1 MGAGHHHHEH
11 GDHGHHHGHAHGPAD
26 PDSARWVIG
35 VGLNLGFCII
45 EAAAGIF
52 GHSTAL
58 LADAGH
64 NLSDVLAL
72 ALAGGAAW
80 LARRPAKAQR
90 TYGFGKSTVIAALIN
105 AIALIFACG
114 VIATEALE
122 RFYSPEQPATGV
134 MMVVAGAGIVVN
146 GLIALL
152 FMHGRANDTNVRAAF
167 MHMVA
172 DAGVSAGVVVAAL
185 AIAFTGW
192 TWIDPAISLVIVG
205 AILGGTVGLLKE
217 AFDLSV
223 DAAPENVDVAEVRA
237 YLVARPGVTS
247 VHDLHVWPL
256 STTECAL
263 TAHLVRP
270 EGGGDD
276 FIKSICEDLQ
286 HDFGIGHS
294 TIQVEAESLEDCEGL
309 HA

>member
-1 MGAGHHHHEH
+1 MGAGHHHHH
-11 GDHGHHHGHAHGPAD
+11 DHDHHHGHAHGPAD
-26 PDSARWVIG
+26 PNDARWVIG
-35 VGLNLGFCII
+35 VGLNLGFCIV
-45 EAAAGIF
+45 EAGAGIL

-80 LARRPAKAQR
+80 LARRPAAAHR

-114 VIATEALE
+114 VIATEALN
-122 RFYSPEQPATGV
+122 RFYAPQTPATGI
-134 MMVVAGAGIVVN
+134 MVAVAAAGILVN
-146 GLIALL
+146 GLTALL
-152 FMHGRANDTNVRAAF
+152 FMQGRANDTNVRAAF

-172 DAGVSAGVVVAAL
+172 DAAVSAGVVVAGL
-185 AIAFTGW
+185 AIAFTHW

-217 AFDLSV
+217 AFDLAV
-223 DAAPENVDVAEVRA
+223 DAAPESVDVPAVRA
-237 YLVARPGVTS
+237 WLAARPGVAG
-247 VHDLHVWPL
+247 VHDLHVWPM

-276 FIKSICEDLQ
+276 FIKAICEGLQ
-286 HDFGIGHS
+286 HDFGIGHA
-294 TIQVEAESLEDCEGL
+294 TIQVELASLEDCEGL

>member
-1 MGAGHHHHEH
+1 MGAGHHHHH
-11 GDHGHHHGHAHGPAD
+11 DHDHHGHAHDHGD
-26 PDSARWVIG
+26 PNDARWVIG
-35 VGLNLGFCII
+35 VGLNFGFCAV
-45 EAAAGIF
+45 EALAGIV

-64 NLSDVLAL
+64 NLSDVLSL

-80 LARRPAKAQR
+80 LARQPAAAHR
-90 TYGFGKSTVIAALIN
+90 TYGFGKSTVIAALVN

-114 VIATEALE
+114 VIATEALR
-122 RFYSPEQPATGV
+122 RFYMPESPATSV
-134 MMVVAGAGIVVN
+134 MIAVAGAGILVN
-146 GLIALL
+146 GLTALL
-152 FMHGRANDTNVRAAF
+152 FMQGRGKDANVRAAF

-172 DAGVSAGVVVAAL
+172 DTAVSAGVVVAGL
-185 AIAFTGW
+185 AIAVTGW

-217 AFDLSV
+217 AFDLAV
-223 DAAPENVDVAEVRA
+223 DAAPDSVDVAAVRA
-237 YLVARPGVTS
+237 WLAARPGVID
-247 VHDLHVWPL
+247 VHDLHVWPM

-276 FIKSICEDLQ
+276 FIKSVCAGLQ
-286 HDFGIGHS
+286 HEFRIGHA
-294 TIQVEAESLEDCEGL
+294 TIQVEAASLQDCEGL

>member
-1 MGAGHHHHEH
+1 MGAGHDHHH
-11 GDHGHHHGHAHGPAD
+11 DHDHHHGHAHGPAD
-26 PDSARWVIG
+26 PSDARWVIG
-35 VGLNLGFCII
+35 VGLNLGFCAV
-45 EAAAGIF
+45 EAVAGII

-80 LARRPAKAQR
+80 LARRPAAAHR
-90 TYGFGKSTVIAALIN
+90 TYGFGKSTVIAALVN

-114 VIATEALE
+114 VIATEALN
-122 RFYSPEQPATGV
+122 RFYSPESPAAGV
-134 MMVVAGAGIVVN
+134 MMAVAGAGIVVN
-146 GLIALL
+146 GLTALL
-152 FMHGRANDTNVRAAF
+152 FMQGRAGDANVRAAF

-172 DAGVSAGVVVAAL
+172 DTAVSAGVVAAGV
-185 AIAFTGW
+185 AIAFSGW
-192 TWIDPAISLVIVG
+192 AWIDPAISLVIVG

-223 DAAPENVDVAEVRA
+223 DAAPENVDVGEVRA
-237 YLVARPGVTS
+237 YLEGRPGVTA

-276 FIKSICEDLQ
+276 FIKSICAGLA
-286 HDFGIGHS
+286 HDFGIGHA
-294 TIQVEAESLEDCEGL
+294 TIQVELASLEDCEGL

>member
-1 MGAGHHHHEH
+1 MGAGHHHHH
-11 GDHGHHHGHAHGPAD
+11 DLDQHHGHAHGPAD
-26 PDSARWVIG
+26 PNNARWVIG
-35 VGLNLGFCII
+35 VGLNLGFCAV
-45 EAAAGIF
+45 EAVAGVI

-58 LADAGH
+58 MADAGH

-80 LARRPAKAQR
+80 LARRPAAAHR
-90 TYGFGKSTVIAALIN
+90 TYGFGKSTVIAALVN

-114 VIATEALE
+114 VIATEALN
-122 RFYSPEQPATGV
+122 RFYAPEAPATGI
-134 MMVVAGAGIVVN
+134 MIAVAAAGILVN
-146 GLIALL
+146 GLTAVL
-152 FMHGRANDTNVRAAF
+152 FMRGRAGDANVRAAF

-172 DAGVSAGVVVAAL
+172 DTAVSAGVVAAGL
-185 AIAFTGW
+185 AIIFTGW
-192 TWIDPAISLVIVG
+192 VWIDPAISLVIVG

-223 DAAPENVDVAEVRA
+223 DAAPENVNVGEVRA
-237 YLVARPGVTS
+237 YLEGRPGVIG

-276 FIKSICEDLQ
+276 FIKAICEGLT
-286 HDFGIGHS
+286 HDFGIGHA
-294 TIQVEAESLEDCEGL
+294 TIQVEVASLEDCEGL

>member
-1 MGAGHHHHEH
+1 MGAGHHHNHD
-11 GDHGHHHGHAHGPAD
+11 GGHDHGHAHGPAD
-26 PDSARWVIG
+26 PNDARWVIG
-35 VGLNLGFCII
+35 VGLNLGFCIV
-45 EAAAGIF
+45 EAFAGVI

-80 LARRPAKAQR
+80 LARRPAAGNR
-90 TYGFGKSTVIAALIN
+90 TYGFGKSTVVAALVN

-114 VIATEALE
+114 VIATEALN
-122 RFYSPEQPATGV
+122 RFYDPQSPATGV
-134 MMVVAGAGIVVN
+134 MIAVAGAGILVN
-146 GLIALL
+146 GLTALL
-152 FMHGRANDTNVRAAF
+152 FMRGRAGDANVRAAF

-172 DAGVSAGVVVAAL
+172 DTAVSAGVVAAGVA
-185 AIAFTGW
+185 IVFTGW
-192 TWIDPAISLVIVG
+192 QWIDPAISLVIVG

-223 DAAPENVDVAEVRA
+223 DAAPETVDVGEVRA
-237 YLVARPGVTS
+237 YLAGRPGVTG

-270 EGGGDD
+270 EGGSDD
-276 FIKSICEDLQ
+276 FIKAICEGLS
-286 HDFGIGHS
+286 HDFGIGHA
-294 TIQVEAESLEDCEGL
+294 TIQVELTSLEDCEGL